1 MTYRSTPT
9 ATSNPCAFSSACCL
23 ALLRS
28 VGHHFLHHFVQGNFG
43 QSVEVFFGLAGVAQQ
58 GFYFGGAEIAG
69 VYAHHRLAHLQ
80 GGGVVAGYGRH
91 LGHFVH
97 ALAFKSKGH
106 TQPMAFH
113 QPALYSPRLRLYGTF
128 PPPLCPKCGSG
139 TEFSGQRD
147 LPAPVGGAS

>member
-28 VGHHFLHHFVQGNFG
+28 WATISCTISSRVISSTQPRSFG
-43 QSVEVFFGLAGVAQQ
+43 FAGVAYQ
-58 GFYFGGAEIAG
+58 GFYLGGAEIAG

-97 ALAFKSKGH
+97 ALAFKSKGQ

-113 QPALYSPRLRLYGTF
+113 QPALCLPRLRLYGTF
-128 PPPLCPKCGSG
+128 PPQLCPKSRWG